1 LAFKAAGGQCLR
13 DSPGRDQPV
22 TLKMKGETMLRSHR
36 TFALLGAAAGALVVG
51 GCQSQG
57 KGSADPAAVSAAIKA
72 DEKKWSDEFQA
83 KPRNAE
89 ALVAHYAEDA
99 DFVAPGVKAVHGMTQ
114 IRKAY
119 AEGLND
125 PNFNISF
132 AADTVE
138 VAEAGDMATSRG
150 RFEQT
155 YTDPDSKKKV
165 KVSGSFL
172 TVYKKQADGSWK
184 AVQDW
189 AVADPGK
196 PRPVE
201 PEKPAT
207 RAKMVSFG

>member
-1 LAFKAAGGQCLR
+1 M
-13 DSPGRDQPV
+13 P
-22 TLKMKGETMLRSHR
+22 RSQR
-36 TFALLGAAAGALVVG
+36 ILALLGAAGVLLAG
-51 GCQSQG
+51 GCQNSA
-57 KGSADPAAVSAAIKA
+57 KGADPAAISAAIKA

-89 ALVAHYAEDA
+89 ALVGHYAEDA
-99 DFVAPGVKAVHGMTQ
+99 DFVAPGVKAVHGMTE
-114 IRKAY
+114 IRRAY

-132 AADTVE
+132 AADKVE

-184 AVQDW
+184 VVQDW

-196 PRPVE
+196 PTPVE